1 MKYILAAVILFAGA
15 FFFLNNGSA
24 KNLVTYEELQ
34 GKLNSKAN
42 FILLDVRTLDEYN
55 AGHIPAAVLLPYD
68 EIAQKAEKL
77 LPEKDAEIIVYCR
90 SGRRSAIAAD
100 ELRKLGYT
108 EVKDFGGISRWQGE
122 LVK

>member
-42 FILLDVRTLDEYN
+42 FTLLDVRTLDEYN

>member
-34 GKLNSKAN
+34 GKLNSKAS
-42 FILLDVRTLDEYN
+42 FTLLDVRTLDEYN

>member
-34 GKLNSKAN
+34 SKLNSKAS
-42 FILLDVRTLDEYN
+42 FTLLDVRTLDEYS

-122 LVK
+122 LIK